1 MAEVSAV
8 EPVQLIAG
16 VLYADASL
24 LGQVE
29 QALESR
35 LSPID
40 LRSEPFAFD
49 VTGYYGP
56 EMGGA
61 LKRIL
66 YAFRDLVSP
75 ETIADVKLAT
85 NDVEASFA
93 AAGSPG
99 GSGRPG
105 KRRVNIDPGYIDF
118 HKLVLASAKF
128 LGQKIYIGKGI
139 YADPTLYYDK
149 GWKPH
154 PWGFPDFKD
163 GRYDDF
169 LTRVRGAYKVKL
181 RAGPGS
187 QADCLRRMNEG
198 EASGE

>member
-1 MAEVSAV
+1 MAEITPVQ
-8 EPVQLIAG
+8 PVQLIAG
-16 VLYADASL
+16 VLYANAGL
-24 LGQVE
+24 LEQVE
-29 QALESR
+29 EALAAR
-35 LSPID
+35 ISPIE

-56 EMGGA
+56 EMGGD
-61 LKRIL
+61 LKRVL
-66 YAFRDLVSP
+66 YAFRDLVGP

-85 NDVEASFA
+85 NDVEAYFA
-93 AAGSPG
+93 A
-99 GSGRPG
+99 SGR
-105 KRRVNIDPGYIDF
+105 RRVNIDPGYIDF

-163 GRYDDF
+163 GRYNDF
-169 LTRVRGAYKVKL
+169 LTRVRGAYKAKFRV
-181 RAGPGS
+181 GPGK
-187 QADCLRRMNEG
+187 
-198 EASGE
+198 